1 MAAKTPSSVNS
12 YNMGALTLS
21 IASFTDIDSG
31 DTYATGLPNAI
42 AYWANGTDVPSITD
56 EGVGVSVSNNTATFT
71 TGEANRTVDFYLL
84 TRT

>member
-1 MAAKTPSSVNS
+1 M
-12 YNMGALTLS
+12 
-21 IASFTDIDSG
+21 DSG

-71 TGEANRTVDFYLL
+71 TGEAAREVDFYLL